1 MLLLPDAA
9 RAQAAKFTQDGITL
23 RQDPALPTDAA
34 RKGYVDSLVGTAAA
48 NAAVPQSAL
57 GQPNGPARLG
67 PGGTLPATQLPVGA
81 RRGDAAMRRRRGLVG
96 AGADVAGR

>member
-1 MLLLPDAA
+1 MTRPLRTARLALLLCPLLLPDAA

-48 NAAVPQSAL
+48 ATAQAAANAAVPQSAL

-67 PGGTLPATQLPVGA
+67 PGGTLPAT
-81 RRGDAAMRRRRGLVG
+81 
-96 AGADVAGR
+96 